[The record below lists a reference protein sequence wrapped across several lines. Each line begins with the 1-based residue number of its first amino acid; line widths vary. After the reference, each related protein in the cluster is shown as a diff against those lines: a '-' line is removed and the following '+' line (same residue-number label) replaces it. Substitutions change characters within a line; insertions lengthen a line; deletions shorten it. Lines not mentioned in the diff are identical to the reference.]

1 MACAACHADVH
12 LGQVGA
18 ACERCHSID
27 AERFA
32 PVRFSHE
39 KNAFKLTGKHE
50 TVECAKCHVTET
62 RAFPAGQG
70 TATRLNP
77 MATECRACHK
87 DPHLGQIVAECS
99 TCHSPATFSI
109 SAYTHRG
116 NGELFSGFHGK
127 LACPTC
133 HKTETGQ
140 FPAGHGTAVR
150 FNVGNTCAA
159 CHKQH

>member
-12 LGQVGA
+12 LGQVGT

-39 KNAFKLTGKHE
+39 QNAFKLTGKHQ
-50 TVECAKCHVTET
+50 TVECAKCHLTET
-62 RAFPAGQG
+62 RAFPAGKG
-70 TATRLNP
+70 TATRLSA

-109 SAYTHRG
+109 SAYTHRDSG
-116 NGELFSGFHGK
+116 DLFSETLNQLLGSFSLPNS
-127 LACPTC
+127 LA
-133 HKTETGQ
+133 
-140 FPAGHGTAVR
+140 
-150 FNVGNTCAA
+150 
-159 CHKQH
+159 